1 MIAAIRCRNQ
11 LRRNYYT
18 SKEPNDWE
26 NYRQQRNRVVSLR
39 RKAIKEYLAQQCS
52 TSNGNP
58 TEFWDVF
65 KPFMFS
71 RKSCMTESIQLSEDT
86 NIIQDKRQ
94 IANILNTHFL
104 SIAIPS
110 MENYKDHVSISG
122 IKDNFT
128 PAEEFNFKLV
138 TKIQV
143 EDDY

>member
-1 MIAAIRCRNQ
+1 
-11 LRRNYYT
+11 
-18 SKEPNDWE
+18 
-26 NYRQQRNRVVSLR
+26 
-39 RKAIKEYLAQQCS
+39 
-52 TSNGNP
+52 
-58 TEFWDVF
+58 
-65 KPFMFS
+65 
-71 RKSCMTESIQLSEDT
+71 MTESIQLSEDT